1 MVDIATLPLDVLR
14 SRIALVPQDPF
25 IFAGTIRENIDP
37 NGLHL
42 DSSIWNAIN
51 QCLATPLVQQLG
63 GLNAELNA
71 GGSNLSTGQKQLL
84 CLARALLK
92 NSKVFIRCAAA
103 QLPRHQYSTIRFTYS
118 QIVCIDEGTANLDN
132 DSEIAI
138 QLVLRNAFR
147 SSTVLLI
154 SHRLTLQQT
163 DRIIVMDH
171 GEIVEQGDANVLA
184 SDSSS
189 LFHGMLVSQGIRNFN
204 RDNNDELM

>member
-1 MVDIATLPLDVLR
+1 MLR
-14 SRIALVPQDPF
+14 SRIALVPQEPF

-37 NGLHL
+37 HGLHL
-42 DSSIWNAIN
+42 DSSIWNVIN
-51 QCLATPLVQQLG
+51 QCLATPLCQSLG
-63 GLNAELNA
+63 GLNAELES
-71 GGSNLSTGQKQLL
+71 GGSNLSLGQKQLL

-92 NSKVFIRCAAA
+92 NSKVPKFCELAMTKTNKNLI
-103 QLPRHQYSTIRFTYS
+103 LFS

-132 DSEIAI
+132 DSETAI

-171 GEIVEQGDANVLA
+171 GEIVEEGDSNVLA
-184 SDSSS
+184 NDPNS
-189 LFHGMLVSQGIRNFN
+189 LFYGMLSSQGIRNFN
-204 RDNNDELM
+204 RNVNNELL